1 MGLFDRFPWVNTHD
15 LNLDWII
22 QKMKEWGADAAEN
35 VAKAETAAANA
46 AAAAEPYAVR
56 AETAATEAGEAS
68 TRAASRAL
76 DCLTYV
82 ADCKQYSESAK
93 TSESNAGASA
103 TEASRIEA
111 VVEGYAQD
119 CNSANASAQLAAS
132 AAARSAE
139 EAKTATKWPY
149 DGVYQGYLYKRLGS
163 VDPYTTTKMEFLT
176 APQENGVLY
185 RVSGRIPKR
194 GNFNDATTNDYHYE
208 KILKMRGNAG
218 ANLISFGDSFTPAI
232 PGLAIAEAEPIGM
245 VLFLNSNNSFY
256 KYLSLPLANLNESNQ
271 FSIDSEGFAIPD
283 DDAADIQVSLQNED
297 LSPSEVTAYLYV
309 RMKYTF

>member
-22 QKMKEWGADAAEN
+22 QKMKEWGAAAAEN
-35 VAKAETAAANA
+35 VAKAETAATNA
-46 AAAAEPYAVR
+46 ATAAENAITTAEPFALRAEAAAGR
-56 AETAATEAGEAS
+56 AETAKSSAETAQTAAGS
-68 TRAASRAL
+68 AA
-76 DCLTYV
+76 
-82 ADCKQYSESAK
+82 KSAK
-93 TSESNAGASA
+93 IFASNAE
-103 TEASRIEA
+103 T
-111 VVEGYAQD
+111 YAQD

-132 AAARSAE
+132 AAAQSAE

-149 DGVYQGYLYKRLGS
+149 DGVYNGYLYKRLDT
-163 VDPYTTTKMEFLT
+163 VDTYTTTKMEFLT

-194 GNFNDATTNDYHYE
+194 ASFNDATTYDYHYE
-208 KILKMRGNAG
+208 KILKMTGNAG
-218 ANLISFGDSFTPAI
+218 SNQITFSGDFVPSI
-232 PGLAIAEAEPIGM
+232 GGLKIAEAEPIGM

-256 KYLSLPLANLNESNQ
+256 KYSSLPLVSINESNQ
-271 FSIDSEGFAIPD
+271 FIVDSRGFEIPD
-283 DDAADIQVSLQNED
+283 DNVAGIQVSLQNEG

>member
-35 VAKAETAAANA
+35 VAKAETAATNAATAAENA

-56 AETAATEAGEAS
+56 AEEAS

-82 ADCKQYSESAK
+82 ANCKEYSESAETAK
-93 TSESNAGASA
+93 T
-103 TEASRIEA
+103 
-111 VVEGYAQD
+111 D
-119 CNSANASAQLAAS
+119 AAS
-132 AAARSAE
+132 AASRAFGLANKASGSASKAEASATAAAQSAE

-149 DGVYQGYLYKRLGS
+149 DGVYMGYLYKSLDT
-163 VDPYTTTKMEFLT
+163 VDQYTTTKMEFLT

-194 GNFNDATTNDYHYE
+194 GSFNDATTYDYHYE
-208 KILKMRGNAG
+208 KILKMTGNVG
-218 ANLISFGDSFTPAI
+218 GNRISFDDTFSPSI
-232 PGLAIAEAEPIGM
+232 PGLVIAEAEPVGL
-245 VLFLNSNNSFY
+245 VLFNTSNHSFY
-256 KYLSLPLANLNESNQ
+256 KYSSLPLANTNASDQ
-271 FSIDSEGFAIPD
+271 FSIYSTGFEIPD
-283 DDAADIQVSLQNED
+283 DQLCNIQFSVENED
-297 LSPSEVTAYLYV
+297 LPASQVTAYLYV

>member
-35 VAKAETAAANA
+35 VAKAETAATNA

-82 ADCKQYSESAK
+82 ADCKEYSESAK
-93 TSESNAGASA
+93 TSETNAGASA

-132 AAARSAE
+132 AAAQSAE
-139 EAKTATKWPY
+139 EAKTAAKWPY
-149 DGVYQGYLYKRLGS
+149 DGVYNGYLYKRLDT

-194 GNFNDATTNDYHYE
+194 ASFNDSTNRDYHYE
-208 KILKMRGNAG
+208 KIIKMTGNVVG
-218 ANLISFGDSFTPAI
+218 NRISFDDGFSPSI
-232 PGLAIAEAEPIGM
+232 VGLAIAEAEPVGM
-245 VLFLNSNNSFY
+245 VLFNTSDQSFY
-256 KYLSLPLANLNESNQ
+256 KYSSLPLANTNGSNQ
-271 FSIDSEGFAIPD
+271 FSIYSTGFEIPD
-283 DDAADIQVSLQNED
+283 DAAANIQVSLENED
-297 LSPSEVTAYLYV
+297 LTPSEVTAYLYV

>member
-22 QKMKEWGADAAEN
+22 QKMKEWGADAAVN
-35 VAKAETAAANA
+35 VAKAETAATNA
-46 AAAAEPYAVR
+46 ATAAENAATAAEPYAVR
-56 AETAATEAGEAS
+56 AEEAS

-82 ADCKQYSESAK
+82 ANCKEYSESAETAK
-93 TSESNAGASA
+93 TDAANSATASSGWSNNAKSFASNAEASA
-103 TEASRIEA
+103 T
-111 VVEGYAQD
+111 
-119 CNSANASAQLAAS
+119 

-149 DGVYQGYLYKRLGS
+149 DGVYNGYLYKRLGS
-163 VDPYTTTKMEFLT
+163 VDQYTTTNMEFLT

-194 GNFNDATTNDYHYE
+194 ASFNDATTADYHYE
-208 KILKMRGNAG
+208 KILKMTGSVSGNR
-218 ANLISFGDSFTPAI
+218 ISFNDSFSPSI
-232 PGLAIAEAEPIGM
+232 PELAIAEAEPVGL
-245 VLFLNSNNSFY
+245 VLFNTSNQSFY
-256 KYLSLPLANLNESNQ
+256 KYSSLPFANTNVSDQ
-271 FSIDSEGFAIPD
+271 FSIYSTGFEIPD
-283 DDAADIQVSLQNED
+283 DQACNIQFSVENED
-297 LSPSEVTAYLYV
+297 LPASQVTAYLYV

>member
-22 QKMKEWGADAAEN
+22 QKMKEWGADAAQN
-35 VAKAETAAANA
+35 VAKAETAATNA
-46 AAAAEPYAVR
+46 ATAAENAATTAEPYAVR
-56 AETAATEAGEAS
+56 AEEAS

-82 ADCKQYSESAK
+82 ANCKEYSESAETAKTCAANSAK
-93 TSESNAGASA
+93 TSAEWSNSAKSFASNAEASA
-103 TEASRIEA
+103 T
-111 VVEGYAQD
+111 
-119 CNSANASAQLAAS
+119 
-132 AAARSAE
+132 AAAQSAE

-149 DGVYQGYLYKRLGS
+149 DGVYNGYLYKRLDT

-194 GNFNDATTNDYHYE
+194 ASFNDATTRDYHYE
-208 KILKMRGNAG
+208 KILKMVGNAG
-218 ANLISFGDSFTPAI
+218 SNFITFGDGFTPEI
-232 PGLAIAEAEPIGM
+232 PGLVIAEAEPVGLL
-245 VLFLNSNNSFY
+245 LFLNSDNSFY
-256 KYLSLPLANLNESNQ
+256 KYSSLPLASMNESNQ
-271 FSIDSEGFAIPD
+271 FIVDSSGFEIPD
-283 DDAADIQVSLQNED
+283 DNAANITVSLQNEG

-309 RMKYTF
+309 RMKYTL

>member
-1 MGLFDRFPWVNTHD
+1 MGLFDRFPWVNTHE

-22 QKMKEWGADAAEN
+22 QKMKEWGADAAKN

-46 AAAAEPYAVR
+46 ATAAENAATAAEPYAVR
-56 AETAATEAGEAS
+56 AEEAS

-82 ADCKQYSESAK
+82 ANCKEYSESAETAK
-93 TSESNAGASA
+93 TGANSSAKTALASASRAENSASNAEASA
-103 TEASRIEA
+103 T
-111 VVEGYAQD
+111 
-119 CNSANASAQLAAS
+119 
-132 AAARSAE
+132 AAAQSAE

-149 DGVYQGYLYKRLGS
+149 DGVYNGYLYKRLDT

-194 GNFNDATTNDYHYE
+194 ASFNDATDRDYHYE
-208 KILKMRGNAG
+208 KILKMAGSVSGNR
-218 ANLISFGDSFTPAI
+218 ISFNDGFSPSI
-232 PGLAIAEAEPIGM
+232 PGLAIAEAEAVGL
-245 VLFLNSNNSFY
+245 VLFNTSNHSFY
-256 KYLSLPLANLNESNQ
+256 RYSSLPFANTNASDQ
-271 FSIDSEGFAIPD
+271 FSIYSTGFEIPD
-283 DDAADIQVSLQNED
+283 DQVSNIQFSLENED
-297 LSPSEVTAYLYV
+297 LPASQVTAYLYV